1 MAQYGVQSGHKD
13 VPDAARI
20 AGILRGTQPWPQ
32 QSMASVSPVDLAQ
45 RLVSQQRQSM
55 ERSAVH
61 APLLTLSCPGA
72 LAHAPQAMA
81 NIANGGEVNQLAER
95 VSVLLAGL
103 QSQHDS
109 QQKDM
114 DYRLDTFGTKV
125 DLRLTHLE
133 ARMIACEDR
142 TTAIERNDVDSPV
155 FDAAR
160 IMRDSR
166 TQMQNALTEVQSQW
180 RAHHAELR
188 SAQHEQSMQLQELG
202 AHLESQTRKTRQVE
216 QTLDDHERK
225 YQRSEE
231 ELQSLLACNP
241 PGWFRELE
249 SAVAVS
255 ERRTVEHL
263 QSAEAHVGRF
273 RMDMDG
279 LRMRLEAVRDE
290 MMGAVE
296 GRLAQES
303 ERMSRSQRQGPATAD
318 PAQAAVDR
326 GTITRLDRQANE
338 FVRRLD
344 DADARGAAIKLRVD
358 AHDTRF
364 ASIGERAETVCQQA
378 VEGAKG
384 VATEQREEILSEVD
398 CQLRILRQRIEAI
411 GQLCEELSMRE
422 MRQAS
427 RRPPGGVLEQGE
439 S

>member
-1 MAQYGVQSGHKD
+1 MQ
-13 VPDAARI
+13 
-20 AGILRGTQPWPQ
+20 
-32 QSMASVSPVDLAQ
+32 
-45 RLVSQQRQSM
+45 
-55 ERSAVH
+55 

-72 LAHAPQAMA
+72 LASTPPAMA
-81 NIANGGEVNQLAER
+81 SFAGGEVSQLAER

-103 QSQHDS
+103 QSQHEG
-109 QQKDM
+109 QLKDV
-114 DYRLDTFGTKV
+114 DYRVETFGTKA

-133 ARMIACEDR
+133 ARMAGCEDR

-188 SAQHEQSMQLQELG
+188 SAQHEQGMQLQELG
-202 AHLESQTRKTRQVE
+202 GLTEQHARRLRQVE
-216 QTLDDHERK
+216 RTLDEQERK
-225 YQRSEE
+225 YQHSEE
-231 ELQSLLACNP
+231 ELQGLLACNP
-241 PGWFRELE
+241 PAWFGDLE
-249 SAVAVS
+249 GAVAAS

-290 MMGAVE
+290 TLGAVE

-303 ERMSRSQRQGPATAD
+303 ERMSRDQRQRPAAAEQ
-318 PAQAAVDR
+318 PQADR
-326 GTITRLDRQANE
+326 GVVARLDRE
-338 FVRRLD
+338 SRDFSRRAD
-344 DADARGAAIKLRVD
+344 DADARGAAIKMRVD

-364 ASIGERAETVCQQA
+364 ASIGERAEAVCQQA
-378 VEGAKG
+378 IEGAKA
-384 VATEQREEILSEVD
+384 VASEQREEILSEVD

-427 RRPPGGVLEQGE
+427 WRPPGGVLEQGE